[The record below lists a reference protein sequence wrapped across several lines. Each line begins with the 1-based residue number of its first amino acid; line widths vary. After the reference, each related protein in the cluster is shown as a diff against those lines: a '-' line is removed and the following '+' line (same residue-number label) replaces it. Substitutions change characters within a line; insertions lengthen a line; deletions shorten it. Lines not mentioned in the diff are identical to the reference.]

1 MMKTNFTP
9 ITLQRR
15 TLGAVFASL
24 LGGLLAL
31 PLLCVAADKPANLQP
46 LPDVPPPPRMTSPN
60 ATPEDAPTITI
71 REEKGT
77 RYEEYRKQGKIYQ
90 IKVTPP
96 TGVPYYLIDEEGK
109 GQYVRAN
116 QPVTRPPMWLI
127 LQF

>member
-1 MMKTNFTP
+1 
-9 ITLQRR
+9 
-15 TLGAVFASL
+15 
-24 LGGLLAL
+24 
-31 PLLCVAADKPANLQP
+31 
-46 LPDVPPPPRMTSPN
+46 SPN
-60 ATPEDAPTITI
+60 ATPDEAPTITI

-127 LQF
+127 LEF